1 MGQTKKT
8 SLEAK
13 LTELEQ
19 IVEDLESGDVDLE
32 ESIKKFEK
40 GVQLYKDCKKVIGTA
55 EQKIKV
61 LTESLKE
68 EDLL

>member
-1 MGQTKKT
+1 MGQPKKS
-8 SLEAK
+8 SLESK
-13 LTELEQ
+13 LVELEE
-19 IVEDLESGDVDLE
+19 IVENLEAGEIDLE

-40 GVQLYKDCKKVIGTA
+40 GIKLYKDCKKVIGTA